1 MESVSRWLT
10 GVVAAGCLIR
20 LVRMLN
26 VKGALCRVAE
36 FTGGLVL
43 LGALLQPMGTLVLDA
58 ETAADWESLVE
69 ERVQELEQEGE
80 ERLCSVIE
88 QQLGAYISD
97 KEPSL
102 SAEVIAEVE
111 NGVVTVKE
119 VDLTGPYSETV
130 SQWIASELGAERQV
144 WHDGE
149 T

>member
-1 MESVSRWLT
+1 MESMSRWLT
-10 GVVAAGCLIR
+10 GIVAAGCLIR

-43 LGALLQPMGTLVLDA
+43 LGAMMQPLGTLELDTESLA
-58 ETAADWESLVE
+58 GWESMVE

-80 ERLCSVIE
+80 EQLCDVIE

-97 KEPSL
+97 KEPSV
-102 SAEVIAEVE
+102 SAEVTAEVE
-111 NGVVTVKE
+111 SGVVTVKE

-130 SQWIASELGAERQV
+130 YQWVAAELGAERQV

-149 T
+149 A